1 MDPIKVDIDSINIS
15 TLAGSIFTE
24 SSLLATTTSISTHAG
39 FIKGR
44 YTLLKN
50 LSLRS
55 TAGGIDVEV
64 LVDTRVTSRKARFL
78 TQTSAGST
86 RVNLLP
92 PLKHRNQIAARHH
105 SSAGSMTLIYPQEW
119 EGVVEAETSAGS
131 LRLSGEGL
139 EIVESRGGFG
149 PNRYEKAVKGD
160 DWESKSTVDV
170 STSAGSCSF
179 ALE

>member
-1 MDPIKVDIDSINIS
+1 M
-15 TLAGSIFTE
+15 
-24 SSLLATTTSISTHAG
+24 
-39 FIKGR
+39 
-44 YTLLKN
+44 TLL
-50 LSLRS
+50 
-55 TAGGIDVEV
+55 
-64 LVDTRVTSRKARFL
+64 
-78 TQTSAGST
+78 
-86 RVNLLP
+86 
-92 PLKHRNQIAARHH
+92 
-105 SSAGSMTLIYPQEW
+105 YPQEW